1 MRPSP
6 ETGDRWAKQARHTL
20 QMKRLRMR
28 DEELAS
34 GSACKAFRTR
44 RRDGLT
50 TTAIMRP
57 NRNLTSVMRVEPKPH
72 ICNAGEPKPHIC
84 NKGEPKP
91 HICNGAN
98 RNLTSV
104 MGVNR
109 NLTSVMGQT
118 ETSHLKWR
126 TPEPHICTLLILELP

>member
-1 MRPSP
+1 M
-6 ETGDRWAKQARHTL
+6 WV
-20 QMKRLRMR
+20 
-28 DEELAS
+28 
-34 GSACKAFRTR
+34 
-44 RRDGLT
+44 
-50 TTAIMRP
+50 
-57 NRNLTSVMRVEPKPH
+57 NRNLTSKYNAAEPKPHICNAGEPKPH

-126 TPEPHICTLLILELP
+126 TPEPHICTLLKQEFISRQRQFSSLRFSEEVSPWVGRASDVDFDDAAALVGYRLVR